1 MRTAL
6 LLRFGL
12 ALALSGSLAACLQPV
27 NTPSWGRAGVSGSHF
42 ADINVSRIDG
52 FLGHILQSEL
62 VFLFGNGAHNPN
74 ARYALNVKTT
84 SSKATS
90 IVDNFNASVQS
101 VSVQVEAV
109 YELKDTTTGKL
120 KGSGKTFASSSYDRS
135 SQRFATLRAQR
146 DAEEKAAK
154 LLAER
159 LRIIII
165 GLLRSPENGAAGPAP
180 ALTVSPEGGLT
191 DPSETE

>member
-6 LLRFGL
+6 MLRLGIVL
-12 ALALSGSLAACLQPV
+12 ALAGTLAACLQPV
-27 NTPSWGRAGVSGSHF
+27 NTPMLGRGDSSRLS
-42 ADINVSRIDG
+42 DINVSRIDG

-62 VFLFGNGAHNPN
+62 IFLFGNGALNPN
-74 ARYALNVKTT
+74 ARFGLSVKTT
-84 SSKATS
+84 SGKATS
-90 IVDNFNASVQS
+90 IVDNFNASVQT
-101 VSVQVEAV
+101 VSVQVEAT
-109 YELKDTTTGKL
+109 YELMDTKTRTL

-159 LRIIII
+159 LRIIMI
-165 GLLRSPENGAAGPAP
+165 GLLNTSEVRVVAPAP
-180 ALTVSPEGGLT
+180 ALSINPESGIP
-191 DPSETE
+191 DPGETE